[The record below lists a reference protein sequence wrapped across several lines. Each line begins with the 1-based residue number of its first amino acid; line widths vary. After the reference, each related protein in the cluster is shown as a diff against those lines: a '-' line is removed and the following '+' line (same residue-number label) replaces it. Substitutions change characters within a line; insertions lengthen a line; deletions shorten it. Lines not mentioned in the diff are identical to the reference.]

1 MAVLSKRKKT
11 WLLPVLAVFVVGG
24 TWLLLR
30 LMYPPFTPPVLPV
43 PNGYDELLQASKLL
57 APRTGFYQVDMDAEE
72 LATVVKHNLPALELV
87 RKALKKE
94 CLVKIDWSANETG
107 MTTQFG
113 QANPLRDLA
122 RAFAAAA
129 RLANINNQPEE
140 AVSYGLEIL
149 DLAPAIAVGGF
160 MIDQLVANAVYGR
173 GIDVLRGQ
181 VEQLSHEDCLR
192 LLKKLQATSLH
203 LEAGEEILR
212 REAAYFRQTQGI
224 ATSLMMSSVMK
235 SQQQQSLE
243 TLDISQKQLQT
254 LNLLLQT
261 HLALRVFKLN
271 FKHLPTN
278 LDRLAPDYF
287 KQLPN
292 DPFTDN
298 PLVYLPHATGYQ
310 LYSVGPN
317 GIDDG
322 GTDDANNNSNNDDLQ
337 LENDD

>member
-1 MAVLSKRKKT
+1 MADLSKRT
-11 WLLPVLAVFVVGG
+11 SLLLLAVFVVVLVMGG
-24 TWLLLR
+24 SWLMLR

-57 APRTGFYQVDMDAEE
+57 APRTSFYRDDMGAQE

-87 RKALKKE
+87 RKARKQE
-94 CLVKIDWSANETG
+94 CLVPIDWSADEAG
-107 MTTQFG
+107 VMKHIE
-113 QANPLRDLA
+113 QANELRNLA
-122 RAFAAAA
+122 RAFAATA

-149 DLAPAIAVGGF
+149 DFAPKVAEGGL
-160 MIDQLVANAVYGR
+160 MIDQLVANGVYFG
-173 GIDVLRGQ
+173 GIYSLREQ
-181 VEQLSHEDCLR
+181 VEQLSHENCLR
-192 LLKKLQATSLH
+192 LLKKLQATPLR
-203 LEAGEEILR
+203 LETAEAILR
-212 REAAYFRQTQGI
+212 RETAYFRQTQGI
-224 ATSLMMSSVMK
+224 VNSLMMSGAMK
-235 SQQQQSLE
+235 AQQEQALE
-243 TLDISQKQLQT
+243 AFDVSKKRLET

-261 HLALRVFKLN
+261 HLALRAFKLD
-271 FKHLPTN
+271 FEHLPAN

-292 DPFTDN
+292 DPFSDN

-317 GIDDG
+317 GTDDG
-322 GTDDANNNSNNDDLQ
+322 GTGDVKSKSDDLQ